1 VRSRWAATAAL
12 ALVVAAA
19 ACAVVAERPAAGP
32 APRIAAHRGGARLWP
47 ENSLLAFRGALG
59 LGVDFVE
66 TDVHLTRDGEPV
78 LLHDPT
84 LERTTTG
91 TGAVRAARLADL
103 AGVRLKGPDGA
114 PTAEPLP
121 RLTELLDLLAPTR
134 VELLLEIK
142 VDAERARYAAIE
154 ETVLGLLRARGLAGR
169 TIVLAF
175 EPETLARVRALD
187 PAIRTALLIGWG
199 QARQDRLAPEEAVER
214 ARRVGATHLGLNHR
228 LVDADVVAAARRV
241 GMPLNAWTV
250 NEEADFRRVA
260 ALGVEIVTTDRPD
273 LALRLAGR

>member
-1 VRSRWAATAAL
+1 MRSRWAAAAAL
-12 ALVVAAA
+12 ALAVAAV
-19 ACAVVAERPAAGP
+19 CAVAERPAAGS

-66 TDVHLTRDGEPV
+66 TDVHLTADGEPV
-78 LLHDPT
+78 VIHDPT

-91 TGAVRAARLADL
+91 AGAVRAARLADL
-103 AGVRLKGPDGA
+103 APLRLKGADGA
-114 PTAEPLP
+114 PTAEPVPTLAQ
-121 RLTELLDLLAPTR
+121 LLDVLAPAR

-142 VDAERARYAAIE
+142 VGAARERYAGIE
-154 ETVLGLLRARGLAGR
+154 ETVLGLLRARGLHDR
-169 TIVLAF
+169 TIVMAF

-187 PAIRTALLIGWG
+187 PTVRTALLIGG
-199 QARQDRLAPEEAVER
+199 RRAGRPTPDQIVES

-250 NEEADFRRVA
+250 NEEADLHRVL
-260 ALGVEIVTTDRPD
+260 ALGVDVVISDRPD
-273 LALRLAGR
+273 LATRLLGR

>member
-1 VRSRWAATAAL
+1 M
-12 ALVVAAA
+12 
-19 ACAVVAERPAAGP
+19 
-32 APRIAAHRGGARLWP
+32 AAHRGGAALWP
-47 ENSLLAFRGALG
+47 ENSLRAFRGALG

-66 TDVHLTRDGEPV
+66 TDVHLTVDGEPV

-103 AGVRLKGPDGA
+103 AGVRLKGADGA
-114 PTAEPLP
+114 PTAERLP
-121 RLTELLDLLAPTR
+121 TLAPLLDLLAPTR

-142 VDAERARYAAIE
+142 VDAERARYAGIE
-154 ETVLGLLRARGLAGR
+154 EKVLGLLRARGLAGR
-169 TIVLAF
+169 TIVMAF

-199 QARQDRLAPEEAVER
+199 RTRTDRLEPAEVVER
-214 ARRVGATHLGLNHR
+214 ARRVGATHLGLHHR
-228 LVDADVVAAARRV
+228 LVDTDVVAAARRA
-241 GMPLNAWTV
+241 GIPLNAWTV
-250 NEEADFRRVA
+250 NEEADLRRVA